1 VQKKSKLKLAC
12 PREKW
17 KPPRPN
23 GRPAGK
29 KSPYD
34 TGILKNPAGKLKLL

>member
-1 VQKKSKLKLAC
+1 MAC

-17 KPPRPN
+17 KTPRPN
-23 GRPAGK
+23 GQPAGK

-34 TGILKNPAGKLKLL
+34 TGFLENPAG